1 MECRTGE
8 AMLDTHRVDRNTGRP
23 DFEPL
28 RLGPEL
34 AGRHADDD
42 YAGSG
47 NLPVY
52 KPFVS
57 HLNRRERQARNRKGT
72 PLTSSHSRKNDSI
85 TFAGTILST
94 KWPIPCARG

>member
-47 NLPVY
+47 NLPV
-52 KPFVS
+52 
-57 HLNRRERQARNRKGT
+57 
-72 PLTSSHSRKNDSI
+72 SSHSRKNDSI